1 MVSPTTQI
9 PSTERI
15 KAWQCIGC
23 GRLDGPQPCLGICQ
37 DRKVELVSALAY
49 DDVVMREASVRARAD
64 AFEAL
69 VRQLARTT
77 PRDGGWERSYRALQ
91 EQARRMLIGT
101 VEGPATAAHD
111 S

>member
-1 MVSPTTQI
+1 MVSPTTQL
-9 PSTERI
+9 PSIERI

-49 DDVVMREASVRARAD
+49 DDVVASTASLRARAD
-64 AFEAL
+64 ALEAL

-91 EQARRMLIGT
+91 EQARRLLIGA
-101 VEGPATAAHD
+101 VAAPAGAGHD
-111 S
+111 A